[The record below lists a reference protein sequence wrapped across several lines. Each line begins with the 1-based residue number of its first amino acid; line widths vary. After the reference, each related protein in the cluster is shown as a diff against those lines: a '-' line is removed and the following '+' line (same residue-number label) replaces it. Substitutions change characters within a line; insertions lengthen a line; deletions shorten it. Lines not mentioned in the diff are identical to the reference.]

1 MSIFASPTQATYWF
15 KDWYQW
21 YSAVF
26 RETVTNPEAAL
37 TTSDKYLGHLQM
49 KLISP
54 TPLCASPK
62 RNLGGWGECGK
73 KNVLLSLVSTKK

>member
-26 RETVTNPEAAL
+26 RETVTNPEGCPNNLRQILRSPSNEAYI
-37 TTSDKYLGHLQM
+37 TYPQ
-49 KLISP
+49 KLHFVPPQNEILEGGGNVVRKMCCY
-54 TPLCASPK
+54 PL
-62 RNLGGWGECGK
+62 
-73 KNVLLSLVSTKK
+73 